1 MSETFVGETF
11 VGETLLSGTFRV
23 AERATKTMNNPAEN
37 TELIFTIFMMAVLLV
52 LAIIAVVV
60 FLRIWRKENKGRD
73 RNFFE

>member
-1 MSETFVGETF
+1 
-11 VGETLLSGTFRV
+11 
-23 AERATKTMNNPAEN
+23 MNNPAEN